1 MLGNKYLAVAVGILL
16 VIVVAYNI
24 KFFVSKSKQPEYQP
38 GSPVAQ
44 ISAQSEPPE
53 DKPVK
58 MPERILEKE
67 DKGLWKRDPFN
78 LARDIP
84 HVAEEK
90 EPEKPALAV
99 RLMGIIKRDGR
110 SHALING
117 KIYRVHDKFEDA
129 IIKEIKKHSIV
140 ILSGGEIQ
148 EVSFEDYIVLK
159 EKTK

>member
-1 MLGNKYLAVAVGILL
+1 MLGNKYLAAAVGILL

-24 KFFVSKSKQPEYQP
+24 KFFISKSKQPEYQP

-44 ISAQSEPPE
+44 ISALSEPPK
-53 DKPVK
+53 DKPGK

-90 EPEKPALAV
+90 EPEKPALAI
-99 RLMGIIKRDGR
+99 RLMGIIRRDGR

-117 KIYRVHDKFEDA
+117 KVYRVHDEFDDA

-140 ILSGGEIQ
+140 LLSDGETREI
-148 EVSFEDYIVLK
+148 SFNDYVVLK